1 MVRGKSSN
9 AVLWLLAAVI
19 ALIGYG
25 SLYPFHFVFDGS
37 HTTLKAALLQL
48 SWARAGK
55 ADQVRNVLLYIPFG
69 FCLMLW
75 LRGRMQF
82 AWAVML
88 ATLCGALLSFAIEM
102 TQVYLNTRVPSW
114 LDLVLNTAGALLGA
128 VAGVLWRRLSALVY
142 LPPNTRQQPG
152 DRSALVVL
160 AAWIAWRLA
169 DFDTHL
175 SLARLKQALLPL
187 LQWQFSWM
195 ELLQYLLLWMVVAHA
210 VNGYA
215 HKQRNHEVLLSI
227 IVVVLAGRLV
237 LVTPAFTLAELIALA
252 LLLPS
257 MVLLHHF
264 RSTPQHV
271 VLLVAFLVEFIYE
284 RMAPFNF
291 APRDHGFDLWPFL
304 GWIEQGMPIEPEPLF
319 RKLFMFSAMIWL
331 LKDAGLRLRQAWL
344 IVGVLV
350 LCFEV
355 LHLWQAGR
363 SSSLTNPTL
372 VLLVGWLMYSV
383 SQERLRQRHRHYVRF
398 R

>member
-1 MVRGKSSN
+1 MARGKSSN

-19 ALIGYG
+19 VLIGYG
-25 SLYPFHFVFDGS
+25 SLYPFHFIFDGS
-37 HTTLKAALLQL
+37 HPTFKSAVMQL

-55 ADQVRNVLLYIPFG
+55 ADQVRNVLLYMPFG

-75 LRGRMQF
+75 LRGRMQLG
-82 AWAVML
+82 WAVLL
-88 ATLCGALLSFAIEM
+88 ASACGALFSFGIEM
-102 TQVYLNTRVPSW
+102 AQVYLSTRVPSW
-114 LDLVLNTAGALLGA
+114 LDMSLNTGGALLGA
-128 VAGVLWRRLSALVY
+128 VAGALWRRLSALVY

-152 DRSALVVL
+152 DRSAMVVL
-160 AAWIAWRLA
+160 AAWTAWRLA
-169 DFDTHL
+169 DFDIHL

-187 LQWQFSWM
+187 LEWQFSWSQ
-195 ELLQYLLLWMVVAHA
+195 LLQYLLLWMVVAQA
-210 VNGYA
+210 VTGYA
-215 HKQRNHEVLLSI
+215 HRQRNHEVLLSV
-227 IVVVLAGRLV
+227 IVLVLAGRLL
-237 LVTPAFTLAELIALA
+237 LVTPPFTPAELVALA

-257 MVLLHHF
+257 MVLLHRF
-264 RSTPQHV
+264 RSTPQHIV
-271 VLLVAFLVEFIYE
+271 VLAAFLIEFIYE

-291 APRDHGFDLWPFL
+291 GPRDHGFDLWPFL
-304 GWIEQGMPIEPEPLF
+304 GWIEQGMPIEAEPLF

-344 IVGVLV
+344 MVGVLV

-355 LHLWQAGR
+355 LHLWQPGR

-383 SQERLRQRHRHYVRF
+383 SQERLRQRQRHRVRF